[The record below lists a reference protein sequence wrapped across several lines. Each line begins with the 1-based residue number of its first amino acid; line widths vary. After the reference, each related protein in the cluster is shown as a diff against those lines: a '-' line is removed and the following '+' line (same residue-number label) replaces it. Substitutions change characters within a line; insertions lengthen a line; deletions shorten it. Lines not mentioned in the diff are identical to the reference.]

1 MMEDS
6 GSKDAKSVVIKAEDH
21 VAMGRFSNLAQIGST
36 QDAFILDFAYVQG
49 QTGWL
54 LSRVLLSPQHAK
66 RFSNALK
73 ETIAKHEERFGTIEL
88 GPTLQ

>member
-1 MMEDS
+1 MDDS
-6 GSKDAKSVVIKAEDH
+6 HPKDPKSVVIKADDNT
-21 VAMGRFSNLAQIGST
+21 AMGRFSNFAQIGTT
-36 QDAFILDFAYVQG
+36 QDAFILDFAFMQG

-66 RFSNALK
+66 RFCSALR
-73 ETIAKHEERFGTIEL
+73 ETIAKHEERFGAIEL